1 MEKHSSSKQTPA
13 VILIESDPI
22 TLDLYQRE
30 LCKSFVVY
38 AFTELKGVIGILTKQ
53 DIQAVVI
60 EPEIDSEKGWDLIHA
75 IHEKFPL
82 KFIPV
87 IVCSTR
93 DNNYMKPAL
102 EISKYLTKPVLP
114 KTLREK
120 ILETIHE
127 KDVKRKQA

>member
-1 MEKHSSSKQTPA
+1 MDKLLSSKQTPA

-30 LCKSFVVY
+30 LCKSFIVY
-38 AFTELKGVIGILTKQ
+38 AFTELKGVLEILAKQ

-60 EPEIDSEKGWDLIHA
+60 EPEIDSEKGWNLIHT
-75 IHEKFPL
+75 IHEEFPL

-87 IVCSTR
+87 IICSTR

-102 EISKYLTKPVLP
+102 EISTYLTKPVLP
-114 KTLREK
+114 RTLREK
-120 ILETIHE
+120 VLEIIHE
-127 KDVKRKQA
+127 KEM